1 MSSILILPVSSPEPN
16 LEEYT
21 PLRQTR
27 RYKYYTLK
35 NNSNAMEIAQ
45 ITNADP
51 EELDFLVYALSR
63 SKIGGSKRRTRRTR
77 RTRRKLRKSR
87 KSRKSRKYRK

>member
-21 PLRQTR
+21 PLRMTR
-27 RYKYYTLK
+27 RYKYYTAK

-45 ITNADP
+45 ITNAEED
-51 EELDFLVYALSR
+51 ELDFLVDALSKA
-63 SKIGGSKRRTRRTR
+63 KIGGSKRRTRR
-77 RTRRKLRKSR
+77 KSRKSR
-87 KSRKSRKYRK
+87 KSKKSRKSRKYRK